1 MFTDLLP
8 PCRGQSPMEADLN
21 LLETARRCELFGVKM
36 HPVKV
41 RLCRRMT
48 CEGKDASLRPIWL
61 LLRYWDTG
69 HKTQVHIFHHTFLVL
84 CLFCFFVWEILFYI
98 PNSTDFTFYMKH
110 LTHWNSKCT
119 SKLYIQLSARV
130 VAQHVVVAGPRGG
143 VPHPGGGAPGG
154 PRVPDQ
160 HQDQHIL
167 LGQGPQ
173 AQLQEEEVP
182 DQAPPRGLRKW
193 TLYCGQFSDISP
205 PNYCYCC
212 CRSRL
217 TL

>member
-1 MFTDLLP
+1 
-8 PCRGQSPMEADLN
+8 
-21 LLETARRCELFGVKM
+21 M
-36 HPVKV
+36 H
-41 RLCRRMT
+41 L
-48 CEGKDASLRPIWL
+48 
-61 LLRYWDTG
+61 
-69 HKTQVHIFHHTFLVL
+69 
-84 CLFCFFVWEILFYI
+84 
-98 PNSTDFTFYMKH
+98 
-110 LTHWNSKCT
+110 
-119 SKLYIQLSARV
+119 KLYIQLSARV
-130 VAQHVVVAGPRGG
+130 VVQHMVVAGPRGG

-205 PNYCYCC
+205 HIIVTVAAALASLCNAAGQHFY
-212 CRSRL
+212 
-217 TL
+217 